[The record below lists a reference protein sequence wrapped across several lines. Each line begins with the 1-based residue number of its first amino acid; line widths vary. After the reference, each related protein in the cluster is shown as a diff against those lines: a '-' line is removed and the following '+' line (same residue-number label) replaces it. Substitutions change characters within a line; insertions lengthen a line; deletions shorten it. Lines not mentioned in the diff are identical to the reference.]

1 MQNKTMT
8 DRSLNYKNSYVN
20 LDPRLYHRQPPTPLS
35 NPRAG
40 HFNPIIAKQL
50 GWDKDPELM
59 ARWVD
64 ILGGNYVP
72 EGFAPLSM
80 AYAGHQFGQWAGQL
94 GDGRGLLMAQ
104 VIDNEGE
111 LKDLHLKGAGLTPY
125 SRMGDGRAVLRS
137 TIREYLCGHAMSS
150 LGIRSSS
157 SLGFVTSDTA
167 VRRET
172 VEQGAALMRVAD
184 THIRL
189 GHVEWIASFA
199 PDLLPSFTQYMIE
212 TYYPELTT
220 SQTPVADFISEVV
233 TSTAVMI
240 ADWQLIGFAH
250 GVMNT
255 DNLSITGT
263 TLDYG
268 PFGFLERFDPAWINN
283 HSDYSGRYAY
293 QNQPAI
299 GHWNLNVWMMHFMQL
314 SGKTLFNGIKE
325 TLSREVLANCLAKYE
340 PSFMRHYQQG
350 ICKKLGLSWDYLS
363 SQSSSTELLSREPS
377 SNEAETINETLKL
390 AFELLEIVESNKLD
404 YTNSFRALIAVVN
417 AENYPYEAGL
427 LQQID
432 SELDSEQLTVWHQ
445 WRQRYLSHIEKVA
458 ATHKLNPDA
467 ETANT
472 SADSAK
478 AAVIEQL
485 TQSNP
490 VYVLR
495 NAMAQRAIEQAQSGD
510 FSEVDRLFQ
519 LLTTPYQL
527 HGLATKQDITPP
539 DRAAKTLV
547 ISCSS

>member
-1 MQNKTMT
+1 M
-8 DRSLNYKNSYVN
+8 NYQNSYAT
-20 LDPRLYHRQPPTPLS
+20 LDPRLYNQQPPTALN
-35 NPRAG
+35 NPKAG
-40 HFNPIIAKQL
+40 HFNPLVAKRL
-50 GWDKDPELM
+50 GWDQDPDLM
-59 ARWVD
+59 QNWVE
-64 ILGGNYVP
+64 ILSGNYVP
-72 EGFAPLSM
+72 EGFEPLAM

-104 VIDNEGE
+104 VIDNNGE
-111 LKDLHLKGAGLTPY
+111 LTDLHLKGAGLTPY

-137 TIREYLCGHAMSS
+137 TIREYLCGHAMTC
-150 LGIRSSS
+150 LGIRSST
-157 SLGFVTSDTA
+157 SLGFVTSDTP

-220 SQTPVADFISEVV
+220 SQTPVADFITAVV
-233 TSTAVMI
+233 TATATMI

-299 GHWNLNVWMMHFMQL
+299 GHWNLNVWVMHFMQL
-314 SGKTLFNGIKE
+314 SGKALFHDNKE
-325 TLSREVLANCLAKYE
+325 TINREVLAQCLAKYE
-340 PSFMRHYQQG
+340 SSFMGHYQQG
-350 ICKKLGLSWDYLS
+350 ICKKLGLPWESLDNS
-363 SQSSSTELLSREPS
+363 DAAVETVTEV
-377 SNEAETINETLKL
+377 INDTLKL
-390 AFELLEIVESNKLD
+390 AFEFLEFIEANKLD
-404 YTNSFRALIAVVN
+404 YTNSFRSLVAVIDN
-417 AENYPYEAGL
+417 NSNPYEAEL
-427 LQQID
+427 LQAID
-432 SELDSEQLTVWHQ
+432 AELDNEQRAAWADWQ
-445 WRQRYLSHIEKVA
+445 QRYLTHID
-458 ATHKLNPDA
+458 TIG
-467 ETANT
+467 
-472 SADSAK
+472 ADRAK
-478 AAVIEQL
+478 VIECL
-485 TQSNP
+485 KATNP

-495 NAMAQRAIEQAQSGD
+495 NSMAQRAITKAEAGD

-519 LLTTPYQL
+519 LLTTPYQQ
-527 HGLATKQDITPP
+527 HELATQQDITPP
-539 DRAAKTLV
+539 DRSAKPLI